1 MLKQPN
7 QPRPGAG
14 RPQTLYLQTDL
25 RGTIISVSAPLLV
38 TTGKT
43 RQELIDQP
51 FSKLLAASGAES
63 LQAILNAPD
72 LADQPRVSLTVQ
84 GIRTPTTIEFSVTRN
99 DTDHQAALLEWRA
112 ESFDEV
118 SDFPIVSDQH
128 AEALFRQF
136 ADAAP
141 GMIWISDEQDNT
153 VFFNK
158 SWLQFTGITV
168 DDVAGD
174 GWTRQIHPD
183 DIPIAISAYRKY
195 FRERKPA
202 TLEYRIKTN
211 GDQYRWVIDQS
222 SPRYHADGRF
232 LGFVGSVMDI
242 HDRKLA
248 EETIRHQAKVMHD
261 VSDAIIS
268 TDLDFKI
275 TAFNHAA
282 ENIYGLK
289 AADLLGKHIRS
300 MINHEYLSATP
311 QEVHAS
317 LDQAGGWEGM
327 VWYDHPEGRRVYM
340 LATLTVLRNEQGQRT
355 GVAAIHRDVSD
366 KRRAEETLRI
376 TEERYRSLV
385 FALGEGV
392 IMCNKEGE
400 IIACNE
406 SAEQILDVPHGEL
419 TGRSIYQPYTKY
431 FLEEGA
437 LVYAG
442 ESPAVRTLKTGES
455 YKEVIMGFSKRDSM
469 LSWISVNT
477 EPIYYSTPTIMSAP
491 DAVVVTI
498 VDITDRKNHE
508 QLLALEKKVLE
519 MNALPAI
526 SLKTII
532 DYFLEGL
539 EKLFPGMLCTVLT
552 LDHQK
557 QTVHPLSAPSMPVE
571 YSNAISGRPIGP
583 CDGSCGTAMFRKEKV
598 ISTDVAKDP
607 LWDKYRELAE
617 QFGIGACWSFP
628 ILDSQKEV
636 MATIATYY
644 HFPKVPGP
652 KDLGILDRA
661 CDLLRVIIENKDAE
675 RKIRR
680 NHERYLLVTKAT
692 NDAIWDWDVN
702 TSDLYWGDGYFT
714 LFGYK
719 PGYITEGIKKWE
731 DCIHSD
737 DRERVKNHLDK
748 YLNNN
753 NARLWEAEY
762 RFLKSNG
769 EFALVQDRGFLIFD
783 HEGKITRMVGAVQ
796 DITEK
801 REMERKLLETE
812 LNKQKLV
819 AQAVVNAQEKD
830 RAEIGKDLH
839 DNVNQILTTAK
850 LYLELALVEESERL
864 RLIQRCAAGISDAIN
879 EVRTISRSLVPASIG
894 DLGLIESIQDL
905 SESVRAT
912 KKLKVQFSHKGPIDE
927 LLDDKRKLTLFRV
940 VQEQANNVLK
950 HSGAANLFIELGCE
964 NQYIC
969 LSISDDGIGFDQSTV
984 RARKGNGLSNIISR
998 ADLFNG
1004 VVKIDTAPG
1013 KGCRLVV
1020 HIPIANL

>member
-1 MLKQPN
+1 MLKQPK
-7 QPRPGAG
+7 QTTRRGAG
-14 RPQTLYLQTDL
+14 QPQTLYLLTDL
-25 RGTIISVSAPLLV
+25 RGTIISVSPPLLI
-38 TTGKT
+38 TTGKSP
-43 RQELIDQP
+43 QELIDQP
-51 FSKLLAASGAES
+51 LSKLLAPSTTHN
-63 LQAILNAPD
+63 LQAILNATE
-72 LADQPRVSLTVQ
+72 LQQLRVLLTVQ
-84 GIRTPTTIEFSVTRN
+84 GIRTSTTIEFSVTR
-99 DTDHQAALLEWRA
+99 TDNHQSAVLEWRA
-112 ESFDEV
+112 DCFDEATH
-118 SDFPIVSDQH
+118 FPAISDQH

-136 ADAAP
+136 ADTAP

-174 GWTRQIHPD
+174 GWTRLIHPD
-183 DIPIAISAYRKY
+183 DIPVAISAYRKY
-195 FRERKPA
+195 FRERQPA

-222 SPRYHADGRF
+222 APRYHADGRF

-248 EETIRHQAKVMHD
+248 EDTIRRQAKVMHD

-268 TDLDFKI
+268 TDIEYRI
-275 TAFNHAA
+275 TTFNHAA
-282 ENIYGLK
+282 EKIYGLK
-289 AADLLGKHIRS
+289 ATDLFGKHIRS
-300 MINHEYLSATP
+300 VINHEYVSTTP

-317 LDQAGGWEGM
+317 LNETGGWEGM

-340 LATLTVLRNEQGQRT
+340 LATLTVLRNEQGERI
-355 GVAAIHRDVSD
+355 GIAAIHRDITD

-406 SAEQILDVPHGEL
+406 SAEQILDIPKGEL
-419 TGRSIYQPYTKY
+419 TGRSIYQPYTKF
-431 FLEEGA
+431 FLEEGDVVDA
-437 LVYAG
+437 KD
-442 ESPAVRTLKTGES
+442 SPAVRTLKTGES
-455 YKEVIMGFSKRDSM
+455 YKEVILGFSKRDSM

-477 EPIYYSTPTIMSAP
+477 EPVYYSTPAVVSEP
-491 DAVVVTI
+491 DAVVTTI

-526 SLKTII
+526 SIKTII

-557 QTVHPLSAPSMPVE
+557 QTVHPLSAPSLPVE
-571 YSNAISGRPIGP
+571 YSQAINGKPIGP
-583 CDGSCGTAMFRKEKV
+583 EDGSCGTAMFRKEKV
-598 ISTDVAKDP
+598 ISTDVATDP
-607 LWDKYRELAE
+607 LWDKYRYLAD

-628 ILDSQKEV
+628 ILDSHKEV
-636 MATIATYY
+636 LATIATYY

-692 NDAIWDWDVN
+692 NDAIWDWDIN
-702 TSDLYWGDGYFT
+702 SSDLYWGDGYFT

-719 PGYITEGIKKWE
+719 PGYITDGIKKWE
-731 DCIHSD
+731 DYIHPE
-737 DRERVKNHLDK
+737 DRDRVKNNLDK
-748 YLNNN
+748 YLNNS

-762 RFLKSNG
+762 RFQKANG
-769 EFALVQDRGFLIFD
+769 EYALVQDRGFFIFD
-783 HEGKITRMVGAVQ
+783 HEGKMSRMVGSVQ

-801 REMERKLLETE
+801 REMEKKLLETE

-850 LYLELALVEESERL
+850 LYLELALVEESERV
-864 RLIQRCAAGISDAIN
+864 RLINRCTSSISDAIN
-879 EVRTISRSLVPASIG
+879 EVRAISRSLVPASIG
-894 DLGLIESIQDL
+894 DLGLIESILDL
-905 SESVRAT
+905 TENVRAT
-912 KKLKVQFSHKGPIDE
+912 RKLKMHFNYDADIDE

-940 VQEQANNVLK
+940 IQEQVNNVLK
-950 HSGAANLFIELGCE
+950 HSGAANLMIELRNEKQWIG
-964 NQYIC
+964 
-969 LSISDDGIGFDQSTV
+969 LSISDDGIGFDQTTV

-1013 KGCRLVV
+1013 KGCRLTV
-1020 HIPIANL
+1020 HVPIANL